1 MYPLFRGRVEEGDE
15 GRWNLEPFVRPGV
28 ETNSLTSNNFVYPI
42 LVPEPVVF
50 YPLNK
55 QFGTADVM
63 RRSQITGRSNNVS
76 LTTGPFSTTDGAYEF
91 WGDEN
96 SYIEF
101 PNGDNLLDVHN
112 SISLMCW
119 VRPEGNDGPL
129 FQYNRYPLK
138 WGVHIWINKGKF
150 FNRIIEA
157 NYNNWK
163 TPIVSKRRLERGKW
177 VHVAATYNHITGN
190 NSIYVNGILN
200 ATQNI
205 GTGFRIAAGG
215 KVRMGSVR
223 VDKQKRFLRAA
234 VSHMEVYNFSLNVN
248 QIRAVMNKGNSTIN
262 LIAFRLERRNSIT
275 KQLSVSTF

>member
-28 ETNSLTSNNFVYPI
+28 EKNSLTSNSFAYPI
-42 LVPEPVVF
+42 LVPEPVAF

-129 FQYNRYPLK
+129 FQFNRYPFK
-138 WGVHIWINKGKF
+138 WGVHIWINNGGKF

-163 TPIVSKRRLERGKW
+163 IQIVSKRRLERGKW

-200 ATQNI
+200 KTQNI
-205 GTGFRIAAGG
+205 GTGFRIAAEG

-223 VDKQKRFLRAA
+223 VDRRRFLRAA

>member
-1 MYPLFRGRVEEGDE
+1 MEFKTFE
-15 GRWNLEPFVRPGV
+15 RPGV
-28 ETNSLTSNNFVYPI
+28 EVNSLTSNNFLYPL
-42 LVPEPVVF
+42 LVPEPVAF

-55 QFGTADVM
+55 QFGTADVK
-63 RRSQITGRSNNVS
+63 RRSQITGISSNVS
-76 LTTGPFSTTDGAYEF
+76 LTTGPFNTTDGAYEF
-91 WGDEN
+91 WGNEN

-101 PNGDNLLDVHN
+101 PDGDNLLEVHN

-119 VRPEGNDGPL
+119 IRPEGKGGPL
-129 FQYNRYPLK
+129 FQYDMYHLK
-138 WGVHIWINKGKF
+138 WGVHIWINKNEKF
-150 FNRIIEA
+150 FNRIVEA
-157 NYNNWK
+157 NYQKK
-163 TPIVSKRRLERGKW
+163 TAIVSRRPLERGKW

-200 ATQNI
+200 ETRI
-205 GTGFRIAAGG
+205 ISTGFRIAAVG

-223 VDKQKRFLRAA
+223 VERRTFLRAA

-262 LIAFRLERRNSIT
+262 LIAFRLERRNSIA

>member
-1 MYPLFRGRVEEGDE
+1 M
-15 GRWNLEPFVRPGV
+15 
-28 ETNSLTSNNFVYPI
+28 
-42 LVPEPVVF
+42 VF

-76 LTTGPFSTTDGAYEF
+76 LTTGPFNTTDGAYEF

-101 PNGDNLLDVHN
+101 PNGDNLLDVHH

-119 VRPEGNDGPL
+119 VRPEGKDGPL

-138 WGVHIWINKGKF
+138 WGVHIWINKRGKF
-150 FNRIIEA
+150 FNRILGA
-157 NYNNWK
+157 NYKNWEK
-163 TPIVSKRRLERGKW
+163 SVVSKRPLELGKW
-177 VHVAATYNHITGN
+177 VHVAATYSHITGN

-200 ATQNI
+200 ETRI
-205 GTGFRIAAGG
+205 ISTGFRIAAVG

-223 VDKQKRFLRAA
+223 VDKERFLRAA

>member
-1 MYPLFRGRVEEGDE
+1 MVEFKTFE
-15 GRWNLEPFVRPGV
+15 RPGV
-28 ETNSLTSNNFVYPI
+28 EVNSLTSNNFLDPL
-42 LVPEPVVF
+42 LVPEPVAF

-55 QFGTADVM
+55 QFGTADVK
-63 RRSQITGRSNNVS
+63 RRSSITGISSNVS
-76 LTTGPFSTTDGAYEF
+76 LTTGPFNTTDGAYEF
-91 WGDEN
+91 WGNEN

-101 PNGDNLLDVHN
+101 PDGDNLLEVHN

-119 VRPEGNDGPL
+119 VRPEGKGGPL
-129 FQYNRYPLK
+129 FQYDMYRLK
-138 WGVHIWINKGKF
+138 WGVHIWINNNEKF
-150 FNRIIEA
+150 FNRIVEA
-157 NYNNWK
+157 NYNMK
-163 TPIVSKRRLERGKW
+163 KAIVTKRSLERGKW

-205 GTGFRIAAGG
+205 GTGFRIAAEG

-223 VDKQKRFLRAA
+223 VDNQKRFLRAA

>member
-1 MYPLFRGRVEEGDE
+1 VA
-15 GRWNLEPFVRPGV
+15 
-28 ETNSLTSNNFVYPI
+28 
-42 LVPEPVVF
+42 F

-76 LTTGPFSTTDGAYEF
+76 LTTGPFNTTDGAYEF
-91 WGDEN
+91 WGEEN

-101 PNGDNLLDVHN
+101 PNGDNLLEVHN

-119 VRPEGNDGPL
+119 VRPEGKDGPL
-129 FQYNRYPLK
+129 FQYDKYPLK
-138 WGVHIWINKGKF
+138 WGVQIWINNNGKF
-150 FNRIIEA
+150 FNRIVEA
-157 NYNNWK
+157 NYKKK
-163 TPIVSKRRLERGKW
+163 TAIVSKRPLGRGKW

-190 NSIYVNGILN
+190 NFIYVNGILN
-200 ATQNI
+200 ETRNI
-205 GTGFRIAAGG
+205 GTGFGIAAEGQ
-215 KVRMGSVR
+215 VRMGAVR

-234 VSHMEVYNFSLNVN
+234 VSHIEVYNFSLNVN